1 MKYTIQEIL
10 PGQIKVEFEDT
21 SWAMVPIPPNSSIE
35 EIDYAVSQYDPDFLP
50 SVVSSI
56 NPSISIGLERTSKQR
71 TEESK
76 SEQTSSQYPNQSIVE
91 GFFKISVHDYLIG
104 EYFAGLGDTRLQE
117 EITKKLKAFV
127 ELPDYSVQNTLDRI
141 IMSDDD
147 IMKQAEEEL
156 NNGK

>member
-10 PGQIKVEFEDT
+10 PGQIRVEFENN
-21 SWAMVPIPPNSSIE
+21 SWAIVPVASNSSME
-35 EIDYAVSQYDPDFLP
+35 EIDHAVSQYDPDFLP
-50 SVVSSI
+50 SITASI

-71 TEESK
+71 PEESNI
-76 SEQTSSQYPNQSIVE
+76 EIQYPNQSIIE

-104 EYFAGLGDTRLQE
+104 EYFASLGDTRLKE
-117 EITKKLKAFV
+117 EIIKKLKAFV
-127 ELPDYSVQNTLDRI
+127 ELPDYSVQNTLERI